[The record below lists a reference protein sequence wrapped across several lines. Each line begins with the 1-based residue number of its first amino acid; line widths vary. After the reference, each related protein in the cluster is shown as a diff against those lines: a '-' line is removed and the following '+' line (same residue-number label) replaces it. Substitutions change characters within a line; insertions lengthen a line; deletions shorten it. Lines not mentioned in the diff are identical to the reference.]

1 MKPSFL
7 IFTRNIEIFFLLGF
21 NAHAANII
29 TAIYIATGQDAAQ
42 TVGSSNCITL
52 MEPWGEKGE
61 DLYITCSMP
70 SIEVSLV
77 ISSELVLQ
85 TYHRRSY

>member
-1 MKPSFL
+1 MS
-7 IFTRNIEIFFLLGF
+7 GF

-70 SIEVSLV
+70 SIEVRAV
-77 ISSELVLQ
+77 NDQ
-85 TYHRRSY
+85 TLCTDKHCLKYIGNLRSHGFYRTIKY